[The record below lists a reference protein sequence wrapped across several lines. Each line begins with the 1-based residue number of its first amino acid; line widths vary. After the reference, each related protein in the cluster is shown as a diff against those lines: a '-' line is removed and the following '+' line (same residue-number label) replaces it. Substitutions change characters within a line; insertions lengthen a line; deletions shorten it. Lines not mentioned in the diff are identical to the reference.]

1 VGKRLTAIGV
11 QKVRPGPERREIS
24 DGGSGLYL
32 IVQPL
37 PTGSK
42 SWALRYRL
50 NGVPA
55 KLTLGGFPALSLAA
69 ARKLAAEA
77 QHELAQGNNPKQ
89 AREDAKLKAAA
100 AKADTVTAVCEEYL
114 VREGRKLRTFD
125 QRVSILRRH
134 VYPQVGDRPIESL
147 KRSDIVRIL
156 DKIEDN
162 AGQRMADVTLSVLRR
177 IFNWHS
183 LRSDTFIPPIV
194 PGMGRQNVN
203 EHRRSRILD
212 DSELRATW
220 LAATAEG
227 GPFGALIR
235 FLLLTAA
242 RRGEAANLRWDEVD
256 ANGVWTL
263 PAAKSKTK
271 ADVVRPLS
279 GAALAILGE
288 LPHVGDCPFVF
299 TANGLT
305 PINSFSEPKQELD
318 AASGVNGWVVHDL
331 RRTARTLLSR
341 CGVSVDVSE
350 RCLGHVMPVIR
361 ATYDKH
367 RFLNEMRAALEALA
381 GEIERVVHPPEG
393 NVVLLARGR
402 G

>member
-32 IVQPL
+32 VVQPL

-50 NGVPA
+50 DGLPA
-55 KLTLGGFPALSLAA
+55 KLTLGAFPAMSLAA
-69 ARKLAAEA
+69 ARKLAADA

-114 VREGRKLRTFD
+114 VREARKLRTFD

-134 VYPQVGDRPIESL
+134 VYPQIGDRPIESL

-156 DKIEDN
+156 DRIEDN

-177 IFNWHS
+177 ILNWHA
-183 LRSDTFIPPIV
+183 LRSDSFIPPIV
-194 PGMGRQNVN
+194 PGMRRQNVK
-203 EHRRSRILD
+203 EHRRSRVLD
-212 DSELRATW
+212 DSELRAVW
-220 LAATAEG
+220 LAAVAEG
-227 GPFGALIR
+227 GLFGALIR
-235 FLLLTAA
+235 FLLLTGA
-242 RRGEAANLRWDEVD
+242 RRGEAANLRWDEVSAD
-256 ANGVWTL
+256 GVWML

-271 ADVVRPLS
+271 TDVVRPLS
-279 GAALAILGE
+279 RAALAILGD
-288 LPHVGDCPFVF
+288 LPHLGDCPFVF
-299 TANGLT
+299 TTNGRA
-305 PINSFSEPKQELD
+305 PINSFYEPKQKLD
-318 AASGVNGWVVHDL
+318 AASGVSGWVVHDL

-367 RFLNEMRAALEALA
+367 GFVDEMRTAFEALA
-381 GEIERVVHPPEG
+381 AQIELIVNPPTD
-393 NVVLLARGR
+393 NVFQLRG
-402 G
+402 